1 VSVTAPGA
9 GTPTGTVQFKI
20 DGVNFGSPVA
30 VDGTGHATSGSTTSL
45 AVGSHSVTATYS
57 GDANFLGSIGSL
69 AGGQTVTYAPPG
81 TECLGSPGHTILQP
95 INEDG
100 SSVFRQGSTVPAK
113 FRVCDAFGNSIGT
126 PGLVVSF
133 RLVQVTN
140 GTITTVDEAVDSTTP
155 DSAFR
160 WSSTDQQWIFN
171 ISTKSLSKNRTY
183 YYVITLNDGTT
194 IDFHFGLK

>member
-1 VSVTAPGA
+1 LGNTFTFSGTEFTISVGSLVGTDAISSVTLTSAGA
-9 GTPTGTVQFKI
+9 AAG
-20 DGVNFGSPVA
+20 A
-30 VDGTGHATSGSTTSL
+30 
-45 AVGSHSVTATYS
+45 AVGSYPIAPSAAVFGSGLATNY
-57 GDANFLGSIGSL
+57 AI
-69 AGGQTVTYAPPG
+69 TYANG
-81 TECLGSPGHTILQP
+81 TMNVVYSTGTCLGSPGHTILQP
-95 INEDG
+95 INDDG

-140 GTITTVDEAVDSTTP
+140 GTVTYVDEAVDSTTP

-171 ISTKSLSKNRTY
+171 ISTKNLSKNRTY